1 MLNLQGDSARFC
13 DGINRRNALQV
24 GSLAIAS
31 SLGTGLQLDQILRN
45 RAAQAA
51 EASPTTQAPKTTSV
65 IFIELAGGPTQFET
79 YDPKPNAPKEYRG
92 AFGVAQTNVP
102 GVHFS
107 EWMPRQARIADKLAV
122 VRSIHHPSNSHDP
135 SSHLT
140 QTGYY
145 KRGPKGGIN
154 QMPAFGCVVAK
165 LRGPNVA
172 TLPPY
177 VAVPRKM
184 RNGGPAHLGKSYN
197 PFETITD
204 PSSKG
209 FKVQNLALNK
219 SLNLTRLGD
228 RRTLLGALD
237 AQRSLADLQGAA
249 TAVDDFTYQ
258 AFDLI
263 TGDAARVAFDIE
275 AEPAAV
281 RDAYGRNSSGQGLLM
296 ARRLVE
302 HGVTCVTVRV
312 TGWDDHTKIA
322 DRLKTKAPNYD
333 QGAAAL
339 VSDLYE
345 RGLAD
350 DVLVV
355 SMGEFGRTPRVNKNA
370 GRDHWGSAFSIALA
384 GGGVRGGTVVG
395 KTDKQAAFPIDGIVR
410 PRDFIATVFHLLGY
424 APHTEIYDPFNRPLP
439 ISRGRVLHEI
449 L

>member
-1 MLNLQGDSARFC
+1 MLNLHGDSAQFC

-31 SLGTGLQLDQILRN
+31 SLGTGLQLDQILRH

-51 EASPTTQAPKTTSV
+51 DASPSAQSPKTTSV

-92 AFGVAQTNVP
+92 SFGVTQTNLP
-102 GVHFS
+102 GTIFS
-107 EWMPRQARIADKLAV
+107 EWMPAQARIADKLAV
-122 VRSIHHPSNSHDP
+122 IRSIHHPSNSHDP

-145 KRGPKGGIN
+145 KQGPKGGVN

-165 LRGPNVA
+165 LRGANTA

-177 VAVPRKM
+177 VAVPRTM

-197 PFETITD
+197 PFETVTD
-204 PSSKG
+204 PSKAG

-219 SLNLTRLGD
+219 ALNLNRLGD
-228 RRTLLGALD
+228 RKSLLKALD
-237 AQRSLADLQGAA
+237 AQRRLADLQGAS

-263 TGDAARVAFDIE
+263 TGDAARTAFDID
-275 AEPAAV
+275 AEPDTV
-281 RDAYGRNSSGQGLLM
+281 RNAYGRTTNGQSLLL

-312 TGWDDHTKIA
+312 TGWDDHNKIG
-322 DRLKTKAPNYD
+322 DRLKEKAPSYD
-333 QGAAAL
+333 QGTAAL
-339 VSDLYE
+339 VSELYD
-345 RGLAD
+345 RGMDD
-350 DVLVV
+350 DVMVV
-355 SMGEFGRTPRVNKNA
+355 AMGEFGRTPRINKNA
-370 GRDHWGSAFSIALA
+370 GRDHWGSVMSVMLA
-384 GGGVRGGTVVG
+384 GGGLQTGVLGKSNSRGEVP
-395 KTDKQAAFPIDGIVR
+395 AANAYRPENVLAMIYRHLGIDPGITFNDFSGR
-410 PRDFIATVFHLLGY
+410 PRHLL
-424 APHTEIYDPFNRPLP
+424 ERRDLIKEL
-439 ISRGRVLHEI
+439 L
-449 L
+449 

>member
-1 MLNLQGDSARFC
+1 MLTLHGHSETFC
-13 DGINRRNALQV
+13 DGISRRSALQV
-24 GSLAIAS
+24 GALGMTA
-31 SLGTGLQLDQILRN
+31 SLGVGIGLDQVLRA
-45 RAAQAA
+45 REAQPISAAR
-51 EASPTTQAPKTTSV
+51 KTSV

-355 SMGEFGRTPRVNKNA
+355 SLGEFGRTPRVNKNA
-370 GRDHWGSAFSIALA
+370 GRDHWGSVMSVMLA
-384 GGGVRGGTVVG
+384 GGGLQTGVLGASNSKGEVP
-395 KTDKQAAFPIDGIVR
+395 AANAYRPENVLAMIYRHLGIDPGITFNDFSGR
-410 PRDFIATVFHLLGY
+410 PRHLL
-424 APHTEIYDPFNRPLP
+424 ERRDLIKEL
-439 ISRGRVLHEI
+439 V
-449 L
+449 

>member
-1 MLNLQGDSARFC
+1 MLTLHGHSETFC
-13 DGINRRNALQV
+13 DGISRRSALQV
-24 GSLAIAS
+24 GALGMTA
-31 SLGTGLQLDQILRN
+31 SLGVGIGLDQVLRA
-45 RAAQAA
+45 REAQPIST
-51 EASPTTQAPKTTSV
+51 ASKTSV

-79 YDPKPNAPKEYRG
+79 YDPKPNAPNEYRG

-102 GVHFS
+102 GVQFS
-107 EWMPRQARIADKLAV
+107 EWMPRQAGIADKLAV

-281 RDAYGRNSSGQGLLM
+281 RDAYGRNSSGQGLLL

-322 DRLKTKAPNYD
+322 DRLKKKAPNYD

-370 GRDHWGSAFSIALA
+370 GRDHWGSVMSVMLA
-384 GGGVRGGTVVG
+384 GGGLQTGVLGASNSKGEVP
-395 KTDKQAAFPIDGIVR
+395 AANAYRPENVLAMIYRHLGIDPGITFNDFSGR
-410 PRDFIATVFHLLGY
+410 PRHLL
-424 APHTEIYDPFNRPLP
+424 ERRDLIKEL
-439 ISRGRVLHEI
+439 V
-449 L
+449 

>member
-1 MLNLQGDSARFC
+1 MLTLHGHSETFC
-13 DGINRRNALQV
+13 DGISRRSALQV
-24 GSLAIAS
+24 GALGMTA
-31 SLGTGLQLDQILRN
+31 SLGVGIGLDQVLRA
-45 RAAQAA
+45 REAQPISTAR
-51 EASPTTQAPKTTSV
+51 KTSV

-355 SMGEFGRTPRVNKNA
+355 SLGEFGRTPRVNKNA
-370 GRDHWGSAFSIALA
+370 GRDHWGSVMSVMLA
-384 GGGVRGGTVVG
+384 GGGLQVG
-395 KTDKQAAFPIDGIVR
+395 VLGASNSKGEVPAANAYRPENVLAMIYRHLGIDPGITFNDFSGR
-410 PRDFIATVFHLLGY
+410 PRHLL
-424 APHTEIYDPFNRPLP
+424 ERRDLIKEL
-439 ISRGRVLHEI
+439 V
-449 L
+449 

>member
-1 MLNLQGDSARFC
+1 MLTFHGDSAQFC

-31 SLGTGLQLDQILRN
+31 SLGTGLQLDQVLRT

-51 EASPTTQAPKTTSV
+51 EASSSTQAPKTTSV

-92 AFGVAQTNVP
+92 SFGVAQTNLP
-102 GVHFS
+102 GILFS
-107 EWMPRQARIADKLAV
+107 EWMPAQARIADKLAV
-122 VRSIHHPSNSHDP
+122 IRSIHHPSNSHDP

-145 KRGPKGGIN
+145 KRGPKGGVN

-165 LRGPNVA
+165 LRGANTP

-177 VAVPRKM
+177 VAVPRTM

-197 PFETITD
+197 PFETVTD
-204 PSSKG
+204 PSKTG

-219 SLNLTRLGD
+219 ALNLNRLGD
-228 RRTLLGALD
+228 RKTLLQALD
-237 AQRSLADLQGAA
+237 AKRRLADLQGAS

-263 TGDAARVAFDIE
+263 TGDAARTAFDID
-275 AEPAAV
+275 AEPDTV
-281 RDAYGRNSSGQGLLM
+281 RNAYGRTTNGQSLLL

-322 DRLKTKAPNYD
+322 DRLKQKAPSYD
-333 QGAAAL
+333 QGTAAL
-339 VSDLYE
+339 VSDLYD
-345 RGLAD
+345 RGMHD

-355 SMGEFGRTPRVNKNA
+355 AMGEFGRTPRINKNA
-370 GRDHWGSAFSIALA
+370 GRDHWGSVMSVMLA
-384 GGGVRGGTVVG
+384 GGGLQTGVLGKSNSRGEVP
-395 KTDKQAAFPIDGIVR
+395 AANAYRPENVLAMIYRHLGIDPGITFNDFSGR
-410 PRDFIATVFHLLGY
+410 PRHLL
-424 APHTEIYDPFNRPLP
+424 ERRDLIKEL
-439 ISRGRVLHEI
+439 L
-449 L
+449 